1 MAHSRVWRRTAA
13 GTTAGLVLALA
24 AGCAGSSD
32 GSDSPDSSDSSE
44 GQVAD
49 APASTPA
56 ATPSETTDSA
66 PTATPTATPTPTPA
80 PSETASEPPTAAP
93 SSSGSPSATAT
104 ATPTPSPATTGAQR
118 GLRSARADVKR
129 VAPQL
134 QTYFDERE
142 YPADR
147 AQLLTA
153 LGDAGVTFAAG
164 NSIGGYG
171 LAGSGVDFV
180 LCVQHDGGGWATFD
194 TAAGG
199 VDETGA
205 TGACPAD

>member
-1 MAHSRVWRRTAA
+1 MAHARSWSRVAA
-13 GTTAGLVLALA
+13 GTVTGAVLLLG
-24 AGCAGSSD
+24 AGCSSSD
-32 GSDSPDSSDSSE
+32 GTVTDT
-44 GQVAD
+44 

-56 ATPSETTDSA
+56 AS
-66 PTATPTATPTPTPA
+66 PTESATPTPTA
-80 PSETASEPPTAAP
+80 SEAVSATPSE
-93 SSSGSPSATAT
+93 SPSASSAAPPASPTPS
-104 ATPTPSPATTGAQR
+104 ATPTPSASPTPATTGAQR
-118 GLRSARADVKR
+118 GLRSARADVRR

-147 AQLLTA
+147 AQLLTTLA
-153 LGDAGVTFAAG
+153 DAGVTLAAG

-180 LCVQHDGGGWATFD
+180 LCVQHDGGGWATYD
-194 TAAGG
+194 TEAGA